1 MFAVEN
7 ENRLLGVRQMV
18 HRLETRI
25 VTARARKCFGAVFL
39 YENFKIKKNEKRV
52 QRDFL
57 ARAGMRNMFFVYS
70 LKPQYTRVIR
80 KYVPYFEPE

>member
-1 MFAVEN
+1 MFAVQN

-39 YENFKIKKNEKRV
+39 YENFKIKIK
-52 QRDFL
+52 
-57 ARAGMRNMFFVYS
+57 
-70 LKPQYTRVIR
+70 
-80 KYVPYFEPE
+80 